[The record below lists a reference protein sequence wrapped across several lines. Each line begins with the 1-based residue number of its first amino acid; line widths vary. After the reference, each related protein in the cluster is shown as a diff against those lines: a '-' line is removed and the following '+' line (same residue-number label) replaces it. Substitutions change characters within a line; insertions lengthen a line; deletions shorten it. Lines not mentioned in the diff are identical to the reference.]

1 MSIEASR
8 ASKARNTGCA
18 STAAAPVAD
27 RTYRRLFG
35 QVSFPQLAAGTV
47 LARTAGQLWQ
57 IALILFVLQRFH
69 SPALAGFATFV
80 AIVPGLVVSP
90 LAGALLDRYG
100 CLRLIRVDLS
110 VAALALVLL
119 AALSLASALT
129 PATLLVIVA
138 LSSLTSPLTISG
150 TRTLFPRA
158 VPRELWDR
166 ANGVDSG
173 SMALAM
179 VV

>member
-8 ASKARNTGCA
+8 ASKARNTGSA

-69 SPALAGFATFV
+69 SPALAGFATFL

-90 LAGALLDRYG
+90 IAGALLDRHG
-100 CLRLIRVDLS
+100 RLRLILLDYAI
-110 VAALALVLL
+110 AAVSLVLL
-119 AALSLASALT
+119 AALSLLGVLG
-129 PATLLVIVA
+129 PAPLLVIVA
-138 LSSLTSPLTISG
+138 ISSLTGPLSASG
-150 TRTLFPRA
+150 TRTLFPLA
-158 VPRELWDR
+158 VPQIGR
-166 ANGVDSG
+166 AYV
-173 SMALAM
+173 
-179 VV
+179 